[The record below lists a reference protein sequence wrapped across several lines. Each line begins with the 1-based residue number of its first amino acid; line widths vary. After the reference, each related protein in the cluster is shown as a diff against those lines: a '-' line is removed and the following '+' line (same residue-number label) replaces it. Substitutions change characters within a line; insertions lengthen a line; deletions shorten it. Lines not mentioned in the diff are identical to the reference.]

1 MENQVTSIEQ
11 SQRLLELGVPAGK
24 ASMVW
29 CQKVLSFADGI
40 DYEAA
45 QKAGAELVPA
55 FTVADL
61 LGMLPTEINGHL
73 MVIRTYGKFW
83 FEIRYEH
90 IEIIEGQKCA
100 AALLNKTGS
109 TLLNAVYNMLESY
122 AESKKQETNK

>member
-11 SQRLLELGVPAGK
+11 SRRLLELGVPAEK

-45 QKAGAELVPA
+45 NKAGAELIPA

-61 LGMLPTEINGHL
+61 LGIIPFMVDIKGMNMYLSFDSSKSYGPMHFTYESLIHAKVFSFIDYENDSLVTSACSCIEWLSDNGINIKL
-73 MVIRTYGKFW
+73 
-83 FEIRYEH
+83 
-90 IEIIEGQKCA
+90 
-100 AALLNKTGS
+100 
-109 TLLNAVYNMLESY
+109 
-122 AESKKQETNK
+122 